1 MNNRK
6 FAGLITAVM
15 LITSNGHAAD
25 AGLVEGKKLYRR
37 HCGQCHGGNMRFMDD
52 VNVERFSS
60 ALKRGIGVMP
70 PMGKALTEPEI
81 DALWQYVSN
90 NLNSKS

>member
-1 MNNRK
+1 MNTRK

-15 LITSNGHAAD
+15 LTTSNGHAAD

-37 HCGQCHGGNMRFMDD
+37 HCGQCHGGNMRFMED
-52 VNVERFSS
+52 VNAERFSS

-70 PMGKALTEPEI
+70 PMGKALTESEI
-81 DALWQYVSN
+81 DALWQYVSDS
-90 NLNSKS
+90 LNS